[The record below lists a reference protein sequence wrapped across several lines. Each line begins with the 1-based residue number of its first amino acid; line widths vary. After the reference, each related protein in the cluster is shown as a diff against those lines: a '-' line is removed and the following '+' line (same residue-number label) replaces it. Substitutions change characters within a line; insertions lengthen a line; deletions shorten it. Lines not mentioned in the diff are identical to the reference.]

1 VVFDT
6 ARTLRIVGEDMT
18 DRVILVNQIHKDLDN
33 NDRIF
38 DLTTGKYSV
47 VVCSG
52 PNYDTRRQETQDML
66 GMLMQTA
73 PQLSMVLIDIFAQVS
88 DIPGSD
94 KIVNRMKKFLNMQF
108 PGLLDQEELGTPEQQ
123 LKAQIQQMTVDIQ
136 KLMQQTQ
143 MDSQVKQQLSDML
156 DQANKALQDKQAE
169 ISARLQVQHMK
180 TESDAY
186 KAQLDL
192 AHEQLK
198 MHGAQQGNQINAF
211 VKLATAKPGKPETGV
226 NDDDRSSYG
235 IGDYGTGAQS

>member
-1 VVFDT
+1 
-6 ARTLRIVGEDMT
+6 
-18 DRVILVNQIHKDLDN
+18 
-33 NDRIF
+33 
-38 DLTTGKYSV
+38 
-47 VVCSG
+47 
-52 PNYDTRRQETQDML
+52 ML

-73 PQLSMVLIDIFAQVS
+73 PALSMVLIDIFAQVS

-94 KIVNRMKKFLNMQF
+94 KIVNRMKKFLNMTY

-123 LKAQIQQMTVDIQ
+123 LKAQIQQMTGDIQ

-143 MDSQVKQQLSDML
+143 ADDQMKQQLSAML

-192 AHEQLK
+192 AREQLK
-198 MHGAQQGNQINAF
+198 MHGEIQGQKINAA
-211 VKLATAKPGKPETGV
+211 VKLATAKPGKPETRQDEDEPG
-226 NDDDRSSYG
+226 
-235 IGDYGTGAQS
+235 YGTGGYGNQS